1 MWRNTSSKRHVKRC
15 TNQTRSTD
23 GSRFKDMENSGNGKP
38 SIK

>member
-15 TNQTRSTD
+15 TNRTHSTD
-23 GSRFKDMENSGNGKP
+23 GIRFKDTKNSGNGKS